1 MSNPTVIDYATL
13 EPMAISYFEKKNGG
27 NNSGNHWAQHM
38 NKRVDEFISEYSKK
52 FKIDRKDV
60 VKVYLTRMTT
70 ATGEGLNANH
80 FASAML
86 AITQQPE
93 ETQIIP
99 QKQIKQ
105 QYESLNLQVQ
115 KLSKSLIEQQTKQN
129 DLEQAVSAIN
139 KAKQEQHDEPLE
151 LNVKSIV
158 NHLTRKA
165 KTLFN
170 SFDSFTTKYVIISIL
185 LFTVLLLMS
194 ISNNSFTSF
203 ISLALIMCVLNITT
217 QFKPTETKSQSE
229 EEDDEGSD

>member
-1 MSNPTVIDYATL
+1 MSNPTVIDYVTL

-27 NNSGNHWAQHM
+27 NNSGSKWAQHM
-38 NKRVDEFISEYSKK
+38 NERINGFINEHDKK

-60 VKVYLTRMTT
+60 VKAYLTRMSTT
-70 ATGEGLNANH
+70 SCDALNTNY

-93 ETQIIP
+93 ETQTIP

-129 DLEQAVSAIN
+129 DLEQAVSALN
-139 KAKQEQHDEPLE
+139 KAKHEQHDESLE
-151 LNVKSIV
+151 LNVKIIV
-158 NHLTRKA
+158 NHLARKT